1 MADKLLFIPIDDTK
15 ITPSVDHNK
24 WLKRLDTQL
33 NEPTNQNS
41 IIIQKVVEPTNNKTF
56 GTYNKQ
62 LIAPSLPGHKA
73 L

>member
-1 MADKLLFIPIDDTK
+1 MADKLLYIPIDDTK

-41 IIIQKVVEPTNNKTF
+41 RKVPKSQLNQRVRKRYCKNF
-56 GTYNKQ
+56 GN
-62 LIAPSLPGHKA
+62 
-73 L
+73 